1 MGTISQL
8 HARTRPI
15 AHRIQS
21 EEEALEVARALAADF
36 MPRASDRDINRLLP
50 HDELDALSQ
59 SGLLG
64 ISVPSEYGGL
74 DVSNSILA
82 DVAATLAEADPSVG
96 QIPQVHFHILEALRN
111 DGSEE
116 QRKFFF
122 ERALTGDRFV
132 TAVSEPGNDD
142 TRIAPD
148 GLGYRITGRMHH
160 STGILFA
167 DWIAVIAPDPGGR
180 TVISFLSRD
189 AEGIQ
194 AIDDWDGFG
203 QRTTGSGTITLNNV
217 YANADAVLHRDA
229 GSQRLTTVGLVGEII
244 HAGIDLGIAR
254 AAFRE
259 ALDFVK
265 SKAQPLTRSGVGSGI
280 ERAADDPLI
289 LSRIGEIAIRLETA
303 AAIVERAGKKI
314 DIGQIDPKEANLI
327 DAMLSVAAAKV
338 LTGEIALEAS
348 NTLFELAG
356 ISATRIGLNL
366 DRHWRNARTHTLL
379 NPLPRMYYE
388 IGNYHLNR
396 VTPPEGSIF

>member
-8 HARTRPI
+8 HARARPI

-21 EEEALEVARALAADF
+21 EEEALEVARTLAADF
-36 MPRASDRDINRLLP
+36 LPRASDRDINRLLP
-50 HDELDALSQ
+50 YDELDTLSQ

-82 DVAATLAEADPSVG
+82 EVAAVLAEADPSVG
-96 QIPQVHFHILEALRN
+96 QIPQGHFHILETLRH

-122 ERALTGDRFV
+122 DRALTGDRFAI
-132 TAVSEPGNDD
+132 AVSEPGNDD
-142 TRIAPD
+142 ARITPD
-148 GLGYRITGRMHH
+148 GLGYRINGRMHH

-167 DWIAVIAPDPGGR
+167 DCIAIVAPDPDGR
-180 TVISFLSRD
+180 TAVSFVSRD

-217 YANADAVLHRDA
+217 YVNADAVLRRDA
-229 GSQRLTTVGLVGEII
+229 GPQRLTTVGLVGEII

-254 AAFRE
+254 AAFTE
-259 ALDFVK
+259 TLDFVK
-265 SKAQPLTRSGVGSGI
+265 SRAQPLTRSGVGSRI
-280 ERAADDPLI
+280 EMASDDPLI
-289 LSRIGEIAIRLETA
+289 LSRIGEIALRLETA

-327 DAMLSVAAAKV
+327 DAMLAAAAAKV
-338 LTGEIALEAS
+338 LTSEIALEAS
-348 NTLFELAG
+348 TTLFELG
-356 ISATRIGLNL
+356 GVSATRIGLNL

-379 NPLPRMYYE
+379 NPLPRMYHE

-396 VTPPEGSIF
+396 VTPPAAGIF

>member
-8 HARTRPI
+8 HTRVRPA

-21 EEEALEVARALAADF
+21 EEEALDVARALAADF

-82 DVAATLAEADPSVG
+82 DVAAILAEADPSVG
-96 QIPQVHFHILEALRN
+96 QIPQGHFHILEALRN

-132 TAVSEPGNDD
+132 IAVSEPGHDD
-142 TRIAPD
+142 TRIAPE
-148 GLGYRITGRMHH
+148 GPGYRINGRMHH

-167 DWIAVIAPDPGGR
+167 DWIAIVAPDPAGR
-180 TVISFLSRD
+180 TAISFVSRD

-217 YANADAVLHRDA
+217 YVNADAVLHRDA
-229 GSQRLTTVGLVGEII
+229 GSKRLTTVGLVGEII
-244 HAGIDLGIAR
+244 HAGVDLGIAR
-254 AAFRE
+254 AAFTE
-259 ALDFVK
+259 TLDFVK
-265 SKAQPLTRSGVGSGI
+265 GKAQPLTRTGV

-289 LSRIGEIAIRLETA
+289 LSRIGEIAVRLETA

-314 DIGQIDPKEANLI
+314 DVGQIDPKETNLI
-327 DAMLSVAAAKV
+327 DAMLAVAAAKV

-379 NPLPRMYYE
+379 NPLPGMYHE
-388 IGNYHLNR
+388 IGNYHLNG
-396 VTPPEGSIF
+396 VTPPAGRIF